1 METKC
6 TKLYSYPCYVS
17 LPNLSPIDQY
27 TDLQLFL
34 ELFSRVVFCE
44 PCLNTPEKVEAGLE
58 VEVEVEVEVVVR
70 VDVEDKV
77 EVDVNVK
84 KDVEIEEE
92 LWCKCR

>member
-1 METKC
+1 METKS

-44 PCLNTPEKVEAGLE
+44 PCLNTPEKVE